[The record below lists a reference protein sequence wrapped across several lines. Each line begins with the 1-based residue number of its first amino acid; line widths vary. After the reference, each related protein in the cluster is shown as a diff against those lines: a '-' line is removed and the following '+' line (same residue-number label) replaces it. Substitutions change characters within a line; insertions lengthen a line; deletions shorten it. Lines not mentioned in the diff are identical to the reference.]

1 MLSYRHAFH
10 AGNHADV
17 LKHIIW
23 GEILG
28 YLKHKE
34 APFYIHD
41 THAGAGLYEISSDM
55 MQKTQ
60 EYQTGIAEFYDDNT
74 DNDAIKTY
82 CEYIKSFNKEGGAL
96 SLYPG
101 SPALSQL
108 LLRPQDR
115 MVVTDLHS
123 TEYPVLEELF
133 KYDKRVRVCKIDA
146 YEGLLA
152 QLPPK
157 ERRGAVLIDP
167 SYEIKSE
174 YNVLPQKLGKALTKF
189 PTGTYAIWY
198 PVLKRTDTESFI
210 KHLVSALHAKNHK
223 NPITY
228 LRAELCVSADREDG
242 FGMVGSGMFIVNP
255 PYVLKGVLDDVMPIL
270 KQRMADKD
278 GQYILTTT

>member
-23 GEILG
+23 CEILG
-28 YLKHKE
+28 YLKRKE

-41 THAGAGLYEISSDM
+41 THAGAGLYDVDSDM

-60 EYQTGIAEFYDDNT
+60 EYQSGIAAFYDFETGNEAIDSYCTQIKKFNT
-74 DNDAIKTY
+74 EQAGLQK
-82 CEYIKSFNKEGGAL
+82 
-96 SLYPG
+96 YPG
-101 SPALSQL
+101 SPALSQR

-123 TEYPVLEELF
+123 TEYPVLQGLF
-133 KYDKRVRVCKIDA
+133 KHDRRVQVRKIDG

-152 QLPPK
+152 QMPPK

-167 SYEIKSE
+167 SYEIKNE
-174 YNVLPQKLGKALTKF
+174 YTILPQKLGKALTKF

-198 PVLKRTDTESFI
+198 PVLKRTDTEHFI
-210 KHLVSALHAKNHK
+210 KHLISALNAKNHK
-223 NPITY
+223 TPIPY
-228 LRAELCVSADREDG
+228 LRAELNVSADREDG
-242 FGMVGSGMFIVNP
+242 FGMVGSGMFVINP
-255 PYVLKGVLDDVMPIL
+255 PYILKGVLDALMPIL
-270 KQRMADKD
+270 KERMADKD
-278 GQYILTTT
+278 GGFILSEI